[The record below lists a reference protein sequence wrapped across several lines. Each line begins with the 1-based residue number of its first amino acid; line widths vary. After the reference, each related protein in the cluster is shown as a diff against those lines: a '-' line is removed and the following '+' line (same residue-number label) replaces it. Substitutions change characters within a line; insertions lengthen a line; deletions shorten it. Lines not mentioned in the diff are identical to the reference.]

1 MTILVSACLL
11 GLACRYDGC
20 AKENPAVLALRA
32 HHTLIP
38 FCPETYG
45 GLPTPRLPSEIRGDR
60 VVARDGADVT
70 AAFARGAQEA
80 LKLVR
85 LLGCD
90 CALLQDRSPS
100 CGCRQVY
107 SGQFDGQLRAGQGVA
122 AAALATAGVTL
133 FDEQQLTEA
142 ARWLAA
148 NEAEH
153 APR

>member
-11 GLACRYDGC
+11 GLACRYDGR

-70 AAFARGAQEA
+70 AAFAKGAQEA
-80 LKLVR
+80 LKLAR
-85 LLGCD
+85 LMGCD

-100 CGCRQVY
+100 CGC
-107 SGQFDGQLRAGQGVA
+107 GLIHDGSFTDALVVGDGLTARLLKENGLRVLPANRVA
-122 AAALATAGVTL
+122 EL
-133 FDEQQLTEA
+133 
-142 ARWLAA
+142 
-148 NEAEH
+148 
-153 APR
+153 